1 MLSAYANTM
10 AGSSFGTLFR
20 VTTFGESHCKGVG
33 AIIDGCPPGM
43 PLTEADVQPRAPDTE
58 EYIVRERVPAAD
70 LEELAYSGALALPS
84 AATALMGLRRL
95 RRAGL
100 L

>member
-1 MLSAYANTM
+1 MEAKWSATRFTPFLVPPHHYPPPRRAHLPRLSA
-10 AGSSFGTLFR
+10 
-20 VTTFGESHCKGVG
+20 HG
-33 AIIDGCPPGM
+33 ARALQVLDPD
-43 PLTEADVQPRAPDTE
+43 ADPQPRAPDTE

>member
-1 MLSAYANTM
+1 M
-10 AGSSFGTLFR
+10 
-20 VTTFGESHCKGVG
+20 
-33 AIIDGCPPGM
+33 
-43 PLTEADVQPRAPDTE
+43 QPRAPDTE